1 MLSQSTPESR
11 APVPLDYAPP
21 ARPREWNRYALVS
34 AALAAFGVPVTF
46 MAEKA
51 GNPMLGLPAMLIV
64 AGLAWMLG
72 IGALAQP
79 DQRGTWT
86 GYVGLLVSTAELL
99 LVCLA

>member
-1 MLSQSTPESR
+1 MAAETMPDSR
-11 APVPLDYAPP
+11 HPVPLDYAPP

-34 AALAAFGVPVTF
+34 ALLAASGVPVTVL
-46 MAEKA
+46 AEKA

-72 IGALAQP
+72 IGALSQP

-86 GYVGLLVSTAELL
+86 AYVGLLVSTGELL
-99 LVCLA
+99 LVCLV